1 MKKYNFR
8 KTGKL
13 IMGLNGWFERSHDA
27 SAVLIEVTSNNCKIL
42 AALEEEKI
50 IGVKCAYDRLPTNA
64 IKDILNMFEL
74 HAEDI
79 DYIVFGWNYPNVF
92 SREKKEYTNEFIL
105 ESLFQKKISKMIPI
119 YFIDHHLAH
128 ASACYRTSLYE
139 KAICL
144 VVDGCGESESTSI
157 WKCEN
162 NNLELVKKYSIES
175 SFGFLY
181 EAVNICLGFKTNESG
196 KTMGLA
202 AYGEPIFFDKLLKYY
217 NKDLSINRE
226 FKRILKKIEKI
237 KDKNDF
243 YDYQSNVIKT
253 WLLIFRKELNIS
265 VSKKKINSFY
275 ECDKTYKDLSAS
287 VQKVLEYKIIK
298 EINYWVEE
306 LNLSNLCI
314 AGGVGLNC
322 RMNGK
327 IIKLDSVKNLYIQ
340 PAAGDAGVALGS
352 AMELANRKGYFSK
365 IKSLFDPYLGCEY
378 EDYEIEKFLYLNNI
392 EFKKVKSA
400 EKYIA
405 ESIAKN
411 KVIALF
417 QGRNEWG
424 PRALGKRS
432 IISSPIKGN
441 ADYINLN
448 IKHRELGRPLCP
460 SILLDDTD
468 ILLQNFVNE
477 SLYMNIAYSVNK
489 NIDGHESIIHYDKSF
504 RPQFVKKGLN
514 NEFYEQLKTIKNVT
528 GSSIIINTSLND
540 STPIIYTLEQ
550 SLEFF
555 NRINVDSMIF
565 NNRIIVERK
574 EKNVI

>member
-1 MKKYNFR
+1 
-8 KTGKL
+8 
-13 IMGLNGWFERSHDA
+13 
-27 SAVLIEVTSNNCKIL
+27 
-42 AALEEEKI
+42 
-50 IGVKCAYDRLPTNA
+50 
-64 IKDILNMFEL
+64 
-74 HAEDI
+74 
-79 DYIVFGWNYPNVF
+79 
-92 SREKKEYTNEFIL
+92 
-105 ESLFQKKISKMIPI
+105 
-119 YFIDHHLAH
+119 
-128 ASACYRTSLYE
+128 
-139 KAICL
+139 
-144 VVDGCGESESTSI
+144 
-157 WKCEN
+157 
-162 NNLELVKKYSIES
+162 
-175 SFGFLY
+175 
-181 EAVNICLGFKTNESG
+181 
-196 KTMGLA
+196 
-202 AYGEPIFFDKLLKYY
+202 
-217 NKDLSINRE
+217 
-226 FKRILKKIEKI
+226 KIEKI

-448 IKHRELGRPLCP
+448 IKHRELG
-460 SILLDDTD
+460 
-468 ILLQNFVNE
+468 
-477 SLYMNIAYSVNK
+477 
-489 NIDGHESIIHYDKSF
+489 
-504 RPQFVKKGLN
+504 
-514 NEFYEQLKTIKNVT
+514 
-528 GSSIIINTSLND
+528 
-540 STPIIYTLEQ
+540 
-550 SLEFF
+550 
-555 NRINVDSMIF
+555 
-565 NNRIIVERK
+565 
-574 EKNVI
+574 